1 MFAKT
6 VALMLRNQM
15 ILFRV
20 TLMALALGVATACSG
35 GGASNAAG
43 ASPSKAPKSEQRLE
57 IVTEAGVTTVNLELA
72 KTDEERQLGL
82 MYRESLAP
90 DAGMLFD
97 FGPEPRL
104 VSMWMKNTLIPLDMA
119 FIDQNGIIVHTA
131 ENTTPRSLAS
141 ISSQGAVVAVL
152 EMAGGRFAE
161 IGVKP
166 GDKVRHAWFE

>member
-1 MFAKT
+1 MHRT
-6 VALMLRNQM
+6 RLALLRA
-15 ILFRV
+15 
-20 TLMALALGVATACSG
+20 TLTALALGLATACSG
-35 GGASNAAG
+35 GGAANVAG
-43 ASPSKAPKSEQRLE
+43 ATETKAPKNEKRLE
-57 IVTEAGVTTVNLELA
+57 IVTATGVASVNLELA
-72 KTDEERQLGL
+72 KTDAERQLGL

-97 FGPEPRL
+97 FGPEPRP

-119 FIDQNGIIVHTA
+119 FIDENGVIVHTA

-161 IGVKP
+161 LGVKP
-166 GDKVRHAWFE
+166 GDKVRHAWFD